1 MAVVINIHE
10 VNDAVWFERFIL
22 SLKKEFRFAAFSDL
36 ISGQTSK
43 TSLENLC
50 HITVDDGDKT
60 YYNVIFPVL
69 KKYNIQSTVFL
80 SPDILMNHGNFW
92 FQEIVDYNEEYMLR
106 IIADVKNSKISDLK
120 NFPMVHILKC
130 LSVDTVWEIIVRYR
144 QKHNREKKARLNMN
158 IGELKEIYR
167 TGLITCGAHT
177 MRHPI
182 LANEG
187 ESISRQ
193 EITDSIIGLSD
204 ILEEKID
211 CFAYPNGEPDLD
223 YGEREISILRD
234 TDCKYAFSTKPG
246 NFGSDSCL
254 YSIPR
259 FGSSTGDSKKYL
271 KLKILSGSLWGRI
284 MRIKPGNEFANR
296 KSISEILNN

>member
-1 MAVVINIHE
+1 MTVVINIHE
-10 VNDAVWFERFIL
+10 VNDPVWFEKFIL
-22 SLKKEFRFAAFSDL
+22 SLRKEFRFAAFSDL
-36 ISGQTSK
+36 ISDQTK
-43 TSLENLC
+43 GTSNENLC

-80 SPDILMNHGNFW
+80 SPDILLNHGNFW
-92 FQEIVDYNEEYMLR
+92 FQEIVDFNDENMLR
-106 IIADVKNSKISDLK
+106 IIDDVKNSKIGDLK
-120 NFPMVHILKC
+120 NFPVVHILKC
-130 LSVDTVWEIIVRYR
+130 LSIDTVWEIIGRYR
-144 QKHNREKKARLNMN
+144 QKHNREEKAGQNMN

-167 TGLITCGAHT
+167 TGLVNCGAHT

-182 LANEG
+182 LANEV
-187 ESISRQ
+187 EYISRQ
-193 EITDSIIGLSD
+193 EIKDSIIGLSD

-246 NFGSDSCL
+246 NFSNDSYL

-271 KLKILSGSLWGRI
+271 KLKILTGSLWGRI
-284 MRIKPGNEFANR
+284 MRMKPGNEFANR
-296 KSISEILNN
+296 KSIREILDN

>member
-1 MAVVINIHE
+1 MTVIINIHE
-10 VNDAVWFERFIL
+10 VNDPVWFEKFIL
-22 SLKKEFRFAAFSDL
+22 SLKKEFRFAAFYDL
-36 ISGQTSK
+36 ISDQTNR
-43 TSLENLC
+43 TGNDNLC

-69 KKYNIQSTVFL
+69 KKYNIHSTVFL
-80 SPDILMNHGNFW
+80 SPDILLNHGNFW
-92 FQEIVDYNEEYMLR
+92 FQEIVDYNVENMLR
-106 IIADVKNSKISDLK
+106 IIADVKDTKIGDLK
-120 NFPMVHILKC
+120 DFPVGHILKC
-130 LSVDTVWEIIVRYR
+130 LSVDTVWEIIGRYR
-144 QKHNREKKARLNMN
+144 QKHNAEKKAGQNMN

-167 TGLITCGAHT
+167 TGLVTCGAHT

-182 LANEG
+182 LANER

-193 EITDSIIGLSD
+193 EITDSILGLSD

-223 YGEREISILRD
+223 YGEREMSILRE

-246 NFGSDSCL
+246 KFGSDSCL

-259 FGSSTGDSKKYL
+259 FGSSTGDSKEYL
-271 KLKILSGSLWGRI
+271 RIKILSGSLWGRI
-284 MRIKPGNEFANR
+284 MRMKPGNEFANR
-296 KSISEILNN
+296 KSLKDILNN